1 MKNPNGKLAWLPDPA
16 LCADKTHFTLFD
28 EVVGKKTT
36 EKDLPSTN
44 IPSRVEV
51 AEDFRVRNLQV
62 KHCKPVF

>member
-51 AEDFRVRNLQV
+51 AEDF
-62 KHCKPVF
+62 